1 VRTFGEFI
9 KTEAARQSCDSQFHE
24 RITSTGGGET
34 ITTQNELVK
43 FARERWPTQ
52 YPADIRKSTGPCG
65 REAMAR
71 LWAAYLGWSETA
83 MTEKTA
89 KK

>member
-1 VRTFGEFI
+1 MFGEFI
-9 KTEAARQSCDSQFHE
+9 RTEGARQSCDP
-24 RITSTGGGET
+24 RITGTGGGDT

-71 LWAAYLGWSETA
+71 LWAAYLSWSETVV
-83 MTEKTA
+83 TEKTA